1 MMLLSAALRL
11 SVSAEEVVAVF
22 DVEAILVSGEKISGA
37 AGCCLSRTI

>member
-37 AGCCLSRTI
+37 AGCRLSRQI